1 MNRLKKS
8 ILAFGMSVIVGGSL
22 FATLGSNSVS
32 AVAIVQG
39 SPVSDCSQGF
49 LTFPTWFRGLVKV
62 GETVPGTY
70 ECVIES
76 PNDVG
81 GLGPFITH
89 IALNVI
95 EIGMQIAGYL
105 AAGFILYGGFMFLTS
120 QGAPDATVK
129 ARQTILNAVIGLIV
143 SIIAVAA
150 INFIS
155 VILIH

>member
-1 MNRLKKS
+1 MNRLKQVA
-8 ILAFGMSVIVGGSL
+8 LLLGMSAIVGGTV
-22 FATLGSNSVS
+22 FVTVGSNTVA
-32 AVAIVQG
+32 AVAIVKG
-39 SPVSDCSQGF
+39 SSVSDCSQGF

-62 GETVPGTY
+62 GEAAPGVY

-81 GLGPFITH
+81 GIGPFITH

-95 EIGMQIAGYL
+95 EIGMQLVGYL

-120 QGAPDATVK
+120 QGAPDATAK
-129 ARQTILNAVIGLIV
+129 ARKTILNAVIGLII
-143 SIIAVAA
+143 SIVAVAA